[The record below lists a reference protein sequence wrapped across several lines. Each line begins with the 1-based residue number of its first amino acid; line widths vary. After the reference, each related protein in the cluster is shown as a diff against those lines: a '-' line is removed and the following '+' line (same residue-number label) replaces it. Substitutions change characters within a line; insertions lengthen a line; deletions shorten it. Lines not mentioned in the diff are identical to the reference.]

1 MSCISTVTTMN
12 TGLARQR
19 NPSPHFLGQP
29 RPSGSKST
37 TVRTKAV
44 LDAQRYATPY
54 DGYR

>member
-12 TGLARQR
+12 TGLARQA